1 MKKNLITGTRY
12 FNVTGMLDFE
22 NRVAEY
28 IKNQGKNE
36 NKHVL
41 YRVTPYFE
49 EDNLLA
55 TGVEMEAYSV
65 EDNGQGV
72 SFNVY
77 VYNIQLG
84 ITKRKRKTTKRNTKS
99 HKNAK

>member
-1 MKKNLITGTRY
+1 MQMKKNLITGTRY

-65 EDNGQGV
+65 EDNGSGV
-72 SFNVY
+72 SFNVF
-77 VYNIQLG
+77 VYNVQPG
-84 ITKRKRKTTKRNTKS
+84 ITLDYRTGQSSQK
-99 HKNAK
+99 